1 VRHASGGCVA
11 AFWPDVVG
19 VPVQER
25 HLQYEWNGAAMTR
38 YFDYQRDDWFPLP
51 DNA

>member
-1 VRHASGGCVA
+1 MG

-25 HLQYEWNGAAMTR
+25 HLEHDWNGTQVSR
-38 YFDYQRDDWFPLP
+38 YFDYAENRWFAP
-51 DNA
+51 